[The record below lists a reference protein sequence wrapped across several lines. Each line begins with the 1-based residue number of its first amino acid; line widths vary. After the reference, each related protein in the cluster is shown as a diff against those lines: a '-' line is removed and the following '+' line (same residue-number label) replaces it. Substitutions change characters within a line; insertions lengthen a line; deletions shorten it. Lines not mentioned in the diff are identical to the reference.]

1 MSRGEGS
8 ARPLRVAVPGVVLAM
23 AATFSAASF
32 TAATAHA
39 YSDGTDFDRPALEG
53 GGGGRHFT
61 GSPVDGYT
69 CAVCHGDAPTA
80 PPRLEGLPAEGYAP
94 GTAYELTAVWG
105 PETRRDGLALE
116 VTDARGEP
124 VGTLAL
130 TGTGEVDELCR
141 DDGSGASPRAGRVVT
156 PAGGDADRAVLVV
169 DGCGAEAAR
178 VTWTAPMRSAGAV
191 FVQASFV
198 RGNGTGGPDG
208 DATALLEVQVP
219 PAQVAPEVRA
229 LGGGCALASRG
240 VSSPARSSAPR
251 GVATL
256 FATGFATGF
265 AAWCAL
271 RLARRRRAARAQRR

>member
-1 MSRGEGS
+1 MS
-8 ARPLRVAVPGVVLAM
+8 ARREVLAASIALGATALVVPGAGR
-23 AATFSAASF
+23 
-32 TAATAHA
+32 A
-39 YSDGTDFDRPALEG
+39 YSDGTDFDRPAVEG

-61 GSPVDGYT
+61 GSPADGYT
-69 CAVCHGDAPTA
+69 CAVCHGDVPAA

-94 GTAYELTAVWG
+94 GTAYEITAVWG

-124 VGTLAL
+124 IGTLAL
-130 TGTGEVDELCR
+130 TGPGEVDELCR

-156 PAGGDADRAVLVV
+156 PAGGDPARAVLVV
-169 DGCGAEAAR
+169 DGCGAEVAR

-229 LGGGCALASRG
+229 LDGGCALASATTLA
-240 VSSPARSSAPR
+240 SSGTR
-251 GVATL
+251 GVAAF
-256 FATGFATGF
+256 FAVLG
-265 AAWCAL
+265 AL
-271 RLARRRRAARAQRR
+271 RIARRRRAARAQRR

>member
-1 MSRGEGS
+1 MSRTP
-8 ARPLRVAVPGVVLAM
+8 RLLRALRLVLPGLALASFAAM
-23 AATFSAASF
+23 APAPVR
-32 TAATAHA
+32 A

-94 GTAYELTAVWG
+94 GTAYELTAAWG
-105 PETRRDGLALE
+105 PEARRDGLALE

-130 TGTGEVDELCR
+130 TGMGEVDELCR
-141 DDGSGASPRAGRVVT
+141 DDGTGASPRAARLVT

-178 VTWTAPMRSAGAV
+178 VTWTAPMRSVGAV

-198 RGNGTGGPDG
+198 RGDGTGGPDG

-229 LGGGCALASRG
+229 LDGGCALAS
-240 VSSPARSSAPR
+240 SSSASSWPGLR
-251 GVATL
+251 GVAAL
-256 FATGFATGF
+256 FGAVFV
-265 AAWCAL
+265 W
-271 RLARRRRAARAQRR
+271 RVARRRSRRDQRR